1 MGMPLKEYLEL
12 MTDPTHMIYIF
23 DKSDRLI
30 RKKQQAYLKKDKL
43 LDTGCTVGRADF
55 RLEFHKYLPGDR
67 RGSFMNVTE
76 QNAGVYSL
84 SDITICKYIEIHL
97 EQEIPAA

>member
-1 MGMPLKEYLEL
+1 MQLKSYIEV
-12 MTDPTHMIYIF
+12 MTDPSCMIYVF
-23 DKSDRLI
+23 DSKDRLV
-30 RKKQQAYLKKDKL
+30 RKMQQVYLKKDKL
-43 LDTGCTVGRADF
+43 MEAGCTVNRADF
-55 RLEFHKYLPGDR
+55 RVEYHKYLPGDR
-67 RGSFMNVTE
+67 KGKLMNVTE